1 MPWALCAYASISRR
15 PARHQQIIHRS
26 YPLLSMLPLVAKQAR
41 HWLAADIH
49 KNYNSNY
56 YY

>member
-1 MPWALCAYASISRR
+1 MSWILCAYASISRR
-15 PARHQQIIHRS
+15 PVWHQQIIHRS
-26 YPLLSMLPLVAKQAR
+26 HTFLFVLHLVAKQAR

-49 KNYNSNY
+49 KNCDSNY